1 MNAAIMRTLTEKV
14 QEYLAL
20 LTICEAEYNL
30 CRFDASAEQSFYSE
44 VKKCWSN
51 CHIRKIV
58 RTKTIYVGMMLPPN
72 RHITVKTKSI

>member
-44 VKKCWSN
+44 V
-51 CHIRKIV
+51 
-58 RTKTIYVGMMLPPN
+58 
-72 RHITVKTKSI
+72 